1 MRAIAGA
8 VFGLW
13 LALAGAAVSANY
25 KIVDFKSLKGWATDD
40 HAAALSAFLVTCP
53 QMKSGEWPAICAA
66 AKTTRNARQFF
77 EQYFRAARQS
87 GTDNAHFTAYYEPE
101 IEGSLTP
108 TSKYKHAIYK
118 RPPEARGTW
127 LTRRQIEDRGVLK
140 GRGLEIA
147 YVEDP
152 VALLYLHI
160 QGSGRIR
167 LTNGTVLRVGYAGNN
182 GYKFRSVASEMIR
195 RGYLGKHQASQGRI
209 SAWVKR
215 NPRDGAD
222 VIKTNNRYIFF
233 QVQEQHAAS
242 KGPIGAMNR
251 AITAGRSIA
260 VDPKYTPLGSP
271 VWIAK
276 RGAAP
281 MNRLM
286 IAQDTGSAIK
296 GAGRADI
303 YIGSGDN
310 AGETA
315 GRISD
320 AGAMI
325 VLLPRGQASK
335 YASAR

>member
-1 MRAIAGA
+1 MRGLAGA

-13 LALAGAAVSANY
+13 LVLAGTAVSANY
-25 KIVDFKSLKGWATDD
+25 TIVDFKSLKGWATDD
-40 HAAALSAFLVTCP
+40 HSAALSAFLVTCP
-53 QMKSGEWPAICAA
+53 QLTSGEWPTICAA
-66 AKTTRNARQFF
+66 AQKTTNARRFF
-77 EQYFRAARQS
+77 ETHFRAARQT
-87 GTDNAHFTAYYEPE
+87 GTETAHFTAYYEPE

-108 TSKYKHAIYK
+108 TSKYKYAIYK

-127 LTRRQIEDRGVLK
+127 LTRRQIEDRGALK

-152 VALLYLHI
+152 VELLYLHI

-167 LTNGTVLRVGYAGNN
+167 LTDGSVLRVGYAGNN
-182 GYKFRSVASEMIR
+182 GYKFRSVASEMVR
-195 RGYLGKHQASQGRI
+195 RGYLAKHQASQARI

-233 QVQEQHAAS
+233 KVQEKHAAS

-260 VDPKYTPLGSP
+260 VDPKHTKLGSP
-271 VWIAK
+271 VWIEK
-276 RGAAP
+276 RGAVP

-303 YIGSGDN
+303 YIGSGDK
-310 AGETA
+310 AGATA
-315 GRISD
+315 GKISD
-320 AGAMI
+320 AGAMV
-325 VLLPRGQASK
+325 VLLPKGQALK
-335 YASAR
+335 YASAQ

>member
-1 MRAIAGA
+1 MRGFAGA

-13 LALAGAAVSANY
+13 LALAGVAVSANY
-25 KIVDFKSLKGWATDD
+25 TIVDFKSLKGWAADD
-40 HAAALSAFLVTCP
+40 HSAALSAFLVTCP
-53 QMKSGEWPAICAA
+53 QLKSGEWPAICAA
-66 AKTTRNARQFF
+66 AQKATNARGFF
-77 EQYFRAARQS
+77 EKNFRAVRQS
-87 GTDNAHFTAYYEPE
+87 GTDSAHFTAYYEPE
-101 IEGSLTP
+101 ILGSLTP
-108 TSKYKHAIYK
+108 TSKFKHAIYK

-167 LTNGTVLRVGYAGNN
+167 LTNGAVLRVGYAGNN

-195 RGYLGKHQASQGRI
+195 RGYLAKHQASQGRI
-209 SAWVKR
+209 SAWVGR

-233 QVQEQHAAS
+233 KVQEKHAAS

-260 VDPKYTPLGSP
+260 VDPKFTMLGSP
-271 VWIAK
+271 VWIAT
-276 RGAAP
+276 RGADP
-281 MNRLM
+281 LNRLM

-296 GAGRADI
+296 GVGRADI
-303 YIGSGDN
+303 YIGSGDQ
-310 AGETA
+310 AGATA
-315 GRISD
+315 GKISD

-325 VLLPRGQASK
+325 VLLPKGQASK